1 MIRILSDSSTLYSIE
16 EGKKNNVDIS
26 PLSVTINGKTYVEN
40 EEINTEEFIELIGQ
54 GHVPVSSQPAVGDVV
69 NLYNKYPNDDIINI
83 SMGDGLSGT
92 YNSACV
98 AKEMCEHSD
107 RIEVI
112 NSKTLCTPQRYL
124 VNVAVKLAEIGKT
137 KEEIIDEVNKL
148 IKTSKSF
155 LIPKD
160 FEYLVRG
167 GRLSPLMG
175 RIAGAIKLVPVV
187 TLSEEGNML
196 EKFTTKRTFRKAIE
210 KISEELIKNGIDK
223 NHKIYISHACIDE
236 LAFLAKDIIL
246 ESIEDADI
254 EIYKLG
260 PVFTTQGGP
269 GCVTIQTI
277 KKHEALCN

>member
-16 EGKKNNVDIS
+16 EGKKNNVDIL
-26 PLSVTINGKTYVEN
+26 PLSITINGKTYVEN
-40 EEINTEEFIELIGQ
+40 EEINTEELIELIGQ
-54 GHVPVSSQPAVGDVV
+54 GYVPVSSQPAVGDVV
-69 NLYNKYPNDDIINI
+69 NIYNKYPNDDIINI

-98 AKEMCEHSD
+98 AKEMCEHSE

-137 KEEIIDEVNKL
+137 KEEIIAEINNL

-155 LIPKD
+155 LIPND

-187 TLSEEGNML
+187 TLAEEGNML
-196 EKFTTKRTFRKAIE
+196 IKFTTKRTFRKAIE
-210 KISEELIKNGIDK
+210 KINEELIKNGIDK

-236 LAFLAKDIIL
+236 LAILAKSIIL

-254 EIYKLG
+254 EIHKLG

-269 GCVTIQTI
+269 GCVAIQTI
-277 KKHEALCN
+277 KKHKELL